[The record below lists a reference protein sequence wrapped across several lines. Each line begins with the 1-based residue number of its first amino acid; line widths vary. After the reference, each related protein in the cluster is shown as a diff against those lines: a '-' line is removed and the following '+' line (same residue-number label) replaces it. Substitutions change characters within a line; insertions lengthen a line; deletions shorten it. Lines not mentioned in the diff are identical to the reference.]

1 MKGTQQLQY
10 VEAQVPVFF
19 VEEEGQWVAFCP
31 ALDVS
36 SYGDTIEEAK
46 VAFEEAL
53 EIFIEET
60 VDRGTLEKELLRM
73 GWTLSSKEYVPP
85 TIAKRNNPMFQ
96 SKEREDR
103 IVRMPTVGTNRGQA
117 FA

>member
-1 MKGTQQLQY
+1 MKDTQQLRY
-10 VEAQVPVFF
+10 VEAQISVFF
-19 VEEEGQWVAFCP
+19 IEEEGQWVAVCP

-60 VDRGTLEKELLRM
+60 VDRGTLEQELLRM
-73 GWTLSSKEYVPP
+73 GWTLSASRYVPP
-85 TIAKRNNPMFQ
+85 TMAKRGNKMLQGKKQEN
-96 SKEREDR
+96 K
-103 IVRMPTVGTNRGQA
+103 IVRMPTVSTNRGQA